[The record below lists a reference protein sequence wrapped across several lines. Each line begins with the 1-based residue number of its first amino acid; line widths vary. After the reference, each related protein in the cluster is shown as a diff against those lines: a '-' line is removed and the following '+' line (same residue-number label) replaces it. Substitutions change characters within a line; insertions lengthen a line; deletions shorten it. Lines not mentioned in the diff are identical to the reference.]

1 MTWITTI
8 TRLGGCRP
16 SRNLLISKG
25 YRIGPNARASHTF
38 VLYAPDCNDPDAL
51 SRRLS
56 VRGSHMAKAKE
67 DVGRFVIRGGAMLAP
82 DSDLDVVA
90 AGGPK
95 KMIGSVIFVRG
106 NSLDE
111 VTKRVKEDIYYTSGV
126 RAPDNTVRV
135 SDGHYNVSPSIF
147 TYITLA
153 LTIGCTKVNSNS
165 GETNR

>member
-25 YRIGPNARASHTF
+25 YRIGPNARESHTF

-67 DVGRFVIRGGAMLAP
+67 DVGRFVSKFEAFISLFDLLRALKIWNTVRGGAMLAP
-82 DSDLDVVA
+82 DSDLDAVA

-106 NSLDE
+106 NSLEE

-126 RAPDNTVRV
+126 WDPDKLVVLPYVEGV
-135 SDGHYNVSPSIF
+135 SES
-147 TYITLA
+147 
-153 LTIGCTKVNSNS
+153 K
-165 GETNR
+165 